1 MVACSKKTK
10 VNCIEDPDCKW
21 IVGYGCVNT
30 HKDESTLK
38 ISLRNKRQSQNN
50 TSPVAKMSS
59 PPVAKKSSSSVEKN
73 GEDDGSVLPVLFS
86 NRMGSRL
93 SERFTLFD
101 KIVKVVKNIRN
112 SQNNTSHVAKM
123 TSPSVAKKSSSSVEK
138 NAASDGSVSPV
149 LSSHSMGRLS
159 ERFTLFDKIVKVVKN
174 IKKSCINF
182 NTEKPNVQDIIVFDK
197 LIGTPSTFGINYLT
211 KINGRKICCKIQASG
226 SMANIENVF
235 LKNLTIIAKRNNYQ
249 HFPLLYHTISCSTQP
264 EITDRLPE
272 LFKNLRKN
280 QGYVMS
286 LNEIASGD
294 LKSFIYSQHMNEET
308 WVNAIEQII
317 MALACFH
324 STGHLHQD
332 SHFGNFLFHKITP
345 GGCFEYIINGEK
357 YYIKNI
363 GFLWVIW
370 DFGVSGL
377 IWRTYDFVK
386 DYNMLTLYMRKDDK
400 SKVTDNFKMKYKMD
414 AIITDATGKTKS
426 VKGGAHRN
434 WGNIHDALNIPKKIT
449 NIADK
454 IWSETGNDKETS
466 KYSQQNLTENK
477 FLENLGIFSKTPIG
491 DVKNS
496 MIINFQETDD
506 ILLDKSQFPFR
517 INLLGK

>member
-1 MVACSKKTK
+1 MVGCSKKTK
-10 VNCIEDPDCKW
+10 AICIEDKECKW
-21 IVGYGCVNT
+21 IVGYGCVNIN
-30 HKDESTLK
+30 KDESTLP
-38 ISLRNKRQSQNN
+38 ISLRNKSQSKNK
-50 TSPVAKMSS
+50 TSQVAKMSS
-59 PPVAKKSSSSVEKN
+59 PPAARMSSPPAARMRSSPVARMSS
-73 GEDDGSVLPVLFS
+73 LPVA
-86 NRMGSRL
+86 RMSSPPAARMR
-93 SERFTLFD
+93 SPPAE
-101 KIVKVVKNIRN
+101 
-112 SQNNTSHVAKM
+112 NNQAT
-123 TSPSVAKKSSSSVEK
+123 
-138 NAASDGSVSPV
+138 DGSVSPV
-149 LSSHSMGRLS
+149 LSSHSMGKLS
-159 ERFTLFDKIVKVVKN
+159 ERFILFDKIVNVVKH
-174 IKKSCINF
+174 IKKACINF

-226 SMANIENVF
+226 NMATVENFF
-235 LKNLTIIAKRNNYQ
+235 LKNLTIIAERDNYQ

-264 EITDRLPE
+264 QITDTLPE
-272 LFKNLRKN
+272 LFKNLKKK

-294 LKSFIYSQHMNEET
+294 LKSFIYSKHMNEET

-386 DYNMLTLYMRKDDK
+386 DYNMLTLYMRKDDT
-400 SKVTDNFKMKYKMD
+400 SKLTDDFKMKYKMD
-414 AIITDATGKTKS
+414 VNITDANGKTKS
-426 VKGGAHRN
+426 VRGGGHRN
-434 WGNIHDALNIPKKIT
+434 WGNIDDSLDIPEKIT
-449 NIADK
+449 NIAN
-454 IWSETGNDKETS
+454 ILWSESGYDKEIS
-466 KYSQQNLTENK
+466 KYSQQNLSENA
-477 FLENLGIFSKTPIG
+477 FLENIGIFSKKPFG

-496 MIINFQETDD
+496 MVINFQQKEGHD

-517 INLLGK
+517 INLSGK